1 MAGDTVARS
10 VNKFIYIRVGGQI
23 RWIYPPLNKPKT
35 LAARHMKFLTIVFL
49 FTVSINT
56 FGQQI
61 ISYEQKA
68 FDYYRNNILTEHPL
82 KKRAT
87 FYSKI
92 ETVEQLFSFPRC
104 LENINIEKW
113 SEYISMSSKNSKIKV
128 IDATGDKRFKH
139 KKNGKGSYPRV
150 FLIAPFSN
158 DENQIIV
165 TIIEVHRWHG
175 KTYHIE
181 MDKYGQVIKWCSGG
195 WMV

>member
-1 MAGDTVARS
+1 
-10 VNKFIYIRVGGQI
+10 
-23 RWIYPPLNKPKT
+23 
-35 LAARHMKFLTIVFL
+35 MKFLTKVFL
-49 FTVSINT
+49 LTVSINS
-56 FGQQI
+56 FGQQT
-61 ISYEQKA
+61 ISYEQQA
-68 FDYYRNNILTEHPL
+68 FDYYRNNILTEHSF
-82 KKRAT
+82 KNKRVT

-104 LENINIEKW
+104 LENINIDKW
-113 SEYISMSSKNSKIKV
+113 NEYISTSSKNSEIKT
-128 IDATGDKRFKH
+128 IDTKSDKRFKH

-158 DENQIIV
+158 DENQNIV